1 MGSAD
6 TNIPN
11 MMQVAQIEQ
20 DGGPIV
26 IRRLPVPK
34 PGRGQVLVRMAAS
47 TINPSDIGFLSGRGT
62 YDGRKLPVIPGIEGS
77 GTVVAAGSGLLAKFM
92 NGKRVACSKLP
103 TGNGTWAEY
112 MLTKASLCVPL
123 QKRVPLE
130 DGATLVVNPMTAL
143 VFFEI
148 IKAGKHAAFVNTAA
162 ASQLGRMLLRL
173 SQARYIP
180 LINVVRR
187 EEQAGLLRSLGAEHV
202 LVSTEADFDQKLTE
216 LTHRLNATLI
226 LDAISGDFTQRLIDA
241 SPAGSLILL
250 YANLSDSPVK
260 FLPNSLWLHDR
271 RVEGF
276 YLGTWAS
283 KHGFLKLLS
292 LSRQVQ
298 NLASA
303 ELQTT
308 FQKRLPLS
316 AVQEGLEL
324 YQKNMTAGKILL
336 VIDPKEVFI
345 HA

>member
-1 MGSAD
+1 
-6 TNIPN
+6 

-20 DGGPIV
+20 DGGPLV
-26 IRRLPVPK
+26 MRRLPVPK
-34 PGRGQVLVRMAAS
+34 PGPGQVLVRMAAS
-47 TINPSDIGFLSGRGT
+47 TINPSDIGFLSGHGT
-62 YDGRKLPVIPGIEGS
+62 YGGRKLPVIPGIEGS
-77 GTVVAAGSGLLAKFM
+77 GTVVAAGSGLLPRFLK
-92 NGKRVACSKLP
+92 GKRVACSKLP

-123 QKRVPLE
+123 GKDVSLE

-143 VFFEI
+143 IFFEI

-173 SQARYIP
+173 SQARDVP
-180 LINVVRR
+180 LINIVHR

-202 LVSTEADFDQKLTE
+202 LVSTEVDFDQKLKE
-216 LTHRLNATLI
+216 LTQRLNATLI

-250 YANLSDSPVK
+250 YANLSNSPVK
-260 FLPNSLWLHDR
+260 FIPSSLWLQDR
-271 RVEGF
+271 RVAGF

-283 KHGFLKLLS
+283 RHGFLKLLS

-298 NLASA
+298 NLAGA
-303 ELQTT
+303 ELQTI

-316 AVQEGLEL
+316 AAQEGLEL
-324 YQKNMTAGKILL
+324 YQQNMTAGKILL